1 MDPDE
6 DPDMDPGRSS
16 KEKKKS
22 RKSKSESRKSS
33 SRKSSKKKSS
43 SSQEDYSDEG
53 QWDPVKF
60 DKQTGDRWK
69 DIDKPK
75 RAADLPSPDIA
86 DYDKQEGDEDWP
98 YKKSYAVDERKSK
111 SKKEKGLSAPRRSK
125 SDDEGEIDGKEKRSS
140 KKEKKPK
147 RKSKSSRSSG
157 GSRDRHDD
165 TAEVSDEEED
175 LHSEEEDEARARRRP
190 KKHSSRR
197 SDSDHSSG
205 DEVSEGYDDGNQIS
219 DSDDYSED
227 ASYFSDED
235 GAYDSELDDSDGTYD
250 SAEEYGDYGGMPPET
265 PAMMNYNQE
274 INELMQKANPERT
287 DHLMNRVNRQ
297 KGNVTYDQNM
307 PMMTRQA
314 LMTRQASAQA
324 HRNRVDANSID
335 RSKLGFRNESFHKNN
350 NGAQKPVRRGP
361 GSKRAPP
368 RSKSSGLGTMAMASR
383 RAPSSSADSGGGGD
397 DPRARFR
404 GRGASTSMQRYSN
417 KPNNVAR
424 MSSGRRGGGGEM
436 DRSGHRP
443 APSSSRGEPRRGNVG
458 RAKSTTALSR
468 GSADPAQKPLRRQ
481 PRRTTKEEQ
490 LKSTEVSDESSEEYS
505 SEEDS
510 DLEERSRPKRRVK
523 KVVDKQDM
531 TIKKHRR
538 KLHGMM
544 YKIKMSVDMSDI
556 MKEVKKGEI
565 PKSPIRALL
574 MDEP

>member
-1 MDPDE
+1 MRQQLLKMNPDE
-6 DPDMDPGRSS
+6 DPDMDPGRAS

-22 RKSKSESRKSS
+22 RKSKTESRKSS

-43 SSQEDYSDEG
+43 SSQEDYSDE
-53 QWDPVKF
+53 
-60 DKQTGDRWK
+60 
-69 DIDKPK
+69 
-75 RAADLPSPDIA
+75 ADC
-86 DYDKQEGDEDWP
+86 DKQEGDDDWP

-125 SDDEGEIDGKEKRSS
+125 SEDEGEIEVKEKRSS

-157 GSRDRHDD
+157 SSRDRPDD

-190 KKHSSRR
+190 KKHSIRR

-205 DEVSEGYDDGNQIS
+205 DEGSEGYDDGNQLS

-274 INELMQKANPERT
+274 ITELMQKANPEHT

-324 HRNRVDANSID
+324 QRNRVDANSID

-361 GSKRAPP
+361 GGKRAPP

-383 RAPSSSADSGGGGD
+383 RAPSSSADSGGGGGGGD

-424 MSSGRRGGGGEM
+424 ISSGRRGGGVEI

-468 GSADPAQKPLRRQ
+468 GSADAAQKPLRRQ

-505 SEEDS
+505 SEEKS
-510 DLEERSRPKRRVK
+510 DDDKRSRLKRRVK